1 MTDQAAKTYEI
12 PTTLF
17 DYRKIEL
24 NTVADL
30 TRLKAIAEKVGLEPE
45 AIDLIDSALARNK
58 EQKFSIAVV
67 GEFKRGKST
76 FINALLGKEILPS
89 DILPCS
95 ATLNR
100 VTYGLEPAA
109 EIRYKSVDGLPGRVE
124 KIEIEELQDYV
135 TKLTPESEQ
144 RASGV
149 QEAIVYYPLPS
160 LKNNVDI
167 IDTPGLNDDAE
178 MTRVTLGVLPQTSA
192 AILVIMA
199 TAPFSASEADFL
211 NNQLLLNDLGRII
224 FVVTGIDLIRREK
237 DRERLIDSIRS
248 RIETAVDNQLTSQFK
263 PESDD
268 YKMYRKQIGPPIIF
282 PISGIDALEA
292 KEGKDDELLEESG
305 FPVLETSLEK
315 FLTETRGAVEL
326 QTLANRIVTSG
337 NQIQQV
343 VKLEINALQM
353 SQEEFD
359 EKYKSAMADLD
370 ALLQRRDKEMVQVDT
385 AAKQTRKKL
394 NNILSEFPNKIK
406 EVVINTIDQKEM
418 KGPDIKNDAFIES
431 LNREI
436 TDGIKQV
443 NKKMADRL
451 QIEMERDLVAEAERL
466 EDFTRQVGEVLH
478 KVDMNFGNV
487 EATRSGENDGM
498 TAVLGGVAGGL
509 VGGIYSGYQ
518 AAGGKGAAVG
528 GLVGAGTFA
537 GGYVALAAIG
547 IASFPVALA
556 SVIALGIAS
565 AFTGKWVTLRLFD
578 TDRVEK
584 FKLTYKE
591 QVLSQIDDQL
601 KTQRLDIEL
610 NQQIANTYNALKE
623 RVGGEIDATL
633 KQTRSKLEQLRDQK
647 ASQAT
652 LSEHRQNELNELMD
666 EVQTFRSRAQ
676 ALSNQLVEIKSV

>member
-30 TRLKAIAEKVGLEPE
+30 TRLKAIAEKVGLESE
-45 AIDLIDSALARNK
+45 AIDLIISALARNK

-109 EIRYKSVDGLPGRVE
+109 EIRYKSVDGLPERVE

-199 TAPFSASEADFL
+199 TAPFAASEADFL

-237 DRERLIDSIRS
+237 DRERLIESIRN
-248 RIETAVDNQLTSQFK
+248 RIETAVENQLLAQFK
-263 PESDD
+263 PESED
-268 YKMYRKQIGPPIIF
+268 YKLYRKQIGRPIVF
-282 PISGIDALEA
+282 AISGIDALEA
-292 KEGKDDELLEESG
+292 KEEKDDDLLEQSG
-305 FPVLETSLEK
+305 FPVLETALEK

-326 QTLANRIVTSG
+326 QTLANRIVASSS
-337 NQIQQV
+337 QIQQV

-370 ALLQRRDKEMVQVDT
+370 ALLQRRDKEMGQVD
-385 AAKQTRKKL
+385 AAARHTQKRLRRIVEDMPTQL
-394 NNILSEFPNKIK
+394 K
-406 EVVINTIDQKEM
+406 EVVTNTIDQKEM
-418 KGPDIKNDAFIES
+418 HGADIKSEAFLES

-436 TDGIKQV
+436 TDSIKKV
-443 NKKMADRL
+443 NKQMADRL
-451 QIEMERDLVAEAERL
+451 QIEVERDLRAEAERL
-466 EDFTRQVGEVLH
+466 GDFTRQVGEVLQ
-478 KVDMNFGNV
+478 KVEIDFSNLRATQASQDSSGLTTTMRIGNNFPGPK
-487 EATRSGENDGM
+487 
-498 TAVLGGVAGGL
+498 GV
-509 VGGIYSGYQ
+509 
-518 AAGGKGAAVG
+518 GKETVVG
-528 GLVGAGTFA
+528 GLVGVGAFA
-537 GGYVALAAIG
+537 GGIYALAAITFV
-547 IASFPVALA
+547 ASIPVFIG
-556 SVIALGIAS
+556 SMIALGLAS
-565 AFTGKWVTLRLFD
+565 AFTGKWVTLRVFE
-578 TDRVEK
+578 TDRVER
-584 FKLTYKE
+584 FKLAYKE
-591 QVLSQIDDQL
+591 QILNHIDVQL
-601 KTQRLDIEL
+601 KTQRLDVDL

-623 RVGGEIDATL
+623 RVGGEIEATL